1 MRRDFETDEYFGIG
15 VEGTT
20 REHKASRELVECPRS
35 SGGGGGER
43 KGEIRIDS
51 QAMITWLGKT
61 AISFPVTDN

>member
-15 VEGTT
+15 VEGAT

-35 SGGGGGER
+35 SGGGI